1 MQIVLGK
8 TRSNVGD
15 VEMVNE
21 VFQRR
26 NTGKK
31 YIVFPEIFMFS
42 IKTRVFVQ
50 VFIHECMLKVWHCV
64 YDQTEVRL
72 GLAKEGM
79 EKELVTHGRG
89 SEWVEGGKGRGT
101 KCWLSVKFHH
111 FVGCRLNF
119 SILPI
124 NDLTDD

>member
-8 TRSNVGD
+8 TRSNIGD

-31 YIVFPEIFMFS
+31 YLVFPEFLMFS

-50 VFIHECMLKVWHCV
+50 VFIHECMLKVDV
-64 YDQTEVRL
+64 AYVMKL
-72 GLAKEGM
+72 IMLNK
-79 EKELVTHGRG
+79 
-89 SEWVEGGKGRGT
+89 SSPGT
-101 KCWLSVKFHH
+101 Y
-111 FVGCRLNF
+111 
-119 SILPI
+119 
-124 NDLTDD
+124 

>member
-50 VFIHECMLKVWHCV
+50 VFIHECMLKV
-64 YDQTEVRL
+64 
-72 GLAKEGM
+72 
-79 EKELVTHGRG
+79 
-89 SEWVEGGKGRGT
+89 
-101 KCWLSVKFHH
+101 
-111 FVGCRLNF
+111 
-119 SILPI
+119 
-124 NDLTDD
+124 

>member
-8 TRSNVGD
+8 TRSNIGD

-31 YIVFPEIFMFS
+31 YLVFPEFLMFS

-50 VFIHECMLKVWHCV
+50 VFI
-64 YDQTEVRL
+64 
-72 GLAKEGM
+72 A
-79 EKELVTHGRG
+79 ELPRARSARSGAP
-89 SEWVEGGKGRGT
+89 WVKKFGK
-101 KCWLSVKFHH
+101 LSIRENLVM
-111 FVGCRLNF
+111 
-119 SILPI
+119 
-124 NDLTDD
+124 T

>member
-8 TRSNVGD
+8 TRSNIGD

-31 YIVFPEIFMFS
+31 YLVFPEFLMSS

-50 VFIHECMLKVWHCV
+50 VFKHESMLKV
-64 YDQTEVRL
+64 DI
-72 GLAKEGM
+72 A
-79 EKELVTHGRG
+79 
-89 SEWVEGGKGRGT
+89 
-101 KCWLSVKFHH
+101 
-111 FVGCRLNF
+111 
-119 SILPI
+119 
-124 NDLTDD
+124 